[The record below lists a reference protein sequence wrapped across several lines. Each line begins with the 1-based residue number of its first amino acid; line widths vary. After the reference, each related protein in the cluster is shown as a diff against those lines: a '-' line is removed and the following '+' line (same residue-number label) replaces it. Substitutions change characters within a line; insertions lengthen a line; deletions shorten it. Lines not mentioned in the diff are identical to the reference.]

1 MNSLCLE
8 RFRAHSIL
16 FNSLNGGKL
25 FLELNSE
32 GLYQS
37 SGKEKKKVV
46 VLCPRPRQNVKL
58 GTFTLWSCN
67 KVQNSCCFANLNLL
81 LFCLS
86 RCRRRRCCLTGFS
99 SLMMIAFVFR
109 FCRYQ
114 KKSVKVIK
122 ICKGTGRGGGGG
134 GEEGHPAVSHSHF
147 QEFLQKYR
155 ISPFFPCFSKSPW
168 LFPKKQ
174 CFNPFAPGNFA
185 EKRVLKLVEWFS
197 GHCRAIRS

>member
-1 MNSLCLE
+1 M
-8 RFRAHSIL
+8 
-16 FNSLNGGKL
+16 
-25 FLELNSE
+25 ELNSE

-86 RCRRRRCCLTGFS
+86 RCRRRRCCLTGLS

-122 ICKGTGRGGGGG
+122 ICKGTGRGGGGEAG
-134 GEEGHPAVSHSHF
+134 RRGILQSHIPPSEIIYENTASRHF
-147 QEFLQKYR
+147 FFAFPNLLGCFQKNNALTH
-155 ISPFFPCFSKSPW
+155 S
-168 LFPKKQ
+168 LLETLPKNA
-174 CFNPFAPGNFA
+174 F
-185 EKRVLKLVEWFS
+185 
-197 GHCRAIRS
+197 